1 MKEKLLDLLD
11 TKVKLVVL
19 VNDTYKFWKFVEI
32 VNNTISGKVEVYA
45 KPDTSIC
52 TIETHYRYYIRFM
65 RELQRNNLNLKQL
78 DTIID
83 ELVEFKKDTQ

>member
-19 VNDTYKFWKFVEI
+19 VKDFHMYTKFVEI
-32 VNNTISGKVEVYA
+32 AINTIPNNLKVYGNEGIC
-45 KPDTSIC
+45 IC
-52 TIETHYRYYIRFM
+52 TIDTYHRYYIKFM
-65 RELQRNNLNLKQL
+65 KELQRNNLNLKQL